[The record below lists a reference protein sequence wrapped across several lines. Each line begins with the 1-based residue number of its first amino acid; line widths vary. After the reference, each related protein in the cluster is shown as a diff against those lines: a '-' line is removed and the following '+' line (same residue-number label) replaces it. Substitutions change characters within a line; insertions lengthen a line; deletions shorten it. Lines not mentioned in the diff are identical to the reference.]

1 MKSPIGSSSPCDV
14 QASGAIELLFY
25 GELARDERHEVESH
39 LTACAECRGA
49 LDELEAIREALSTRP
64 VVAAPPGGDWTSL
77 MSRIDAAIADE
88 VPGPAQLSRATSA
101 FGGKNPAG
109 NRLQAAQAE
118 GGSRE
123 SVSGRR
129 HPIPAYFAL
138 AAMLTLV
145 TASVTYLA
153 RHQSDQRVDPAAVS
167 RVEQPSA
174 GEPPVPAAAQ
184 PAAALTTQADP
195 FAAVS
200 EQHFERS
207 KLVILGL
214 ASRDPYGS
222 SSSDWSYERQ
232 LAGALLD
239 DTRLY
244 KQAAQARGLES
255 LAGVMSDLELVLLQA
270 SLSNQQDAAS
280 LDRLQR
286 LIRKRDL
293 VSKMEMTRF

>member
-1 MKSPIGSSSPCDV
+1 MNFMQSTTPCDV

-25 GELARDERHEVESH
+25 GELAGDERRDVESH
-39 LTACAECRGA
+39 LAGCAECRGA
-49 LDELEAIREALSTRP
+49 LDELEAIRDALATRP
-64 VVAAPPGGDWTSL
+64 VVDAPPENDWTSL
-77 MSRIDAAIADE
+77 MSRLDVAIAHE
-88 VPGPAQLSRATSA
+88 PRGGVNPSGVASA
-101 FGGKNPAG
+101 FRRKDLVGSGLPP
-109 NRLQAAQAE
+109 E
-118 GGSRE
+118 GGSHD
-123 SVSGRR
+123 VVPTRR
-129 HPIPAYFAL
+129 RPTPAYLAL

-153 RHQSDQRVDPAAVS
+153 RHQVRPRQDPSVVA
-167 RVEQPSA
+167 RVEPPA
-174 GEPPVPAAAQ
+174 GEAPVSPADPLMAASAPQ
-184 PAAALTTQADP
+184 LDP

-214 ASRDPYGS
+214 ASRDPHSS
-222 SSSDWSYERQ
+222 SSSDWAYERQ

-244 KQAAQARGLES
+244 KQAAEARGLES
-255 LAGVMSDLELVLLQA
+255 LAGVMSDLELVLLQT
-270 SLSNQQDAAS
+270 SLSDQQDAAT

>member
-1 MKSPIGSSSPCDV
+1 MSPCGV

-25 GELARDERHEVESH
+25 GELAGDARREAEAH
-39 LTACAECRGA
+39 LAACSECRSA
-49 LDELEAIREALSTRP
+49 LEELGTMRAALATRP
-64 VVAAPPGGDWTSL
+64 VVDAPPGEDWTSL
-77 MSRIDAAIADE
+77 MSRIDVAVAHE
-88 VPGPAQLSRATSA
+88 PTGRVNPSRVASA
-101 FGGKNPAG
+101 FRRKHATGS
-109 NRLQAAQAE
+109 RLPPD
-118 GGSRE
+118 GGSHE
-123 SVSGRR
+123 SVPTRQR
-129 HPIPAYFAL
+129 PIPAYLAL
-138 AAMLTLV
+138 AALLTLV
-145 TASVTYLA
+145 TASVAYLA
-153 RHQSDQRVDPAAVS
+153 LHREARAREPGMVARVEPGPAAEAAVPAVDPTIAA
-167 RVEQPSA
+167 SA
-174 GEPPVPAAAQ
+174 PQGDLA
-184 PAAALTTQADP
+184 

-214 ASRDPYGS
+214 ANRDPQRS
-222 SSSDWSYERQ
+222 SSADWAYERQ

-244 KQAAQARGLES
+244 KQAAEARGLES

-270 SLSNQQDAAS
+270 SLSDQQDAAT

>member
-1 MKSPIGSSSPCDV
+1 MRSPVNPASPCEV

-25 GELARDERHEVESH
+25 GELAGDERRDVESH
-39 LTACAECRGA
+39 LAACAECRGT
-49 LDELEAIREALSTRP
+49 LDELRTIRDALATRP
-64 VVAAPPGGDWTSL
+64 VVDAPPDNDWTSL
-77 MSRIDAAIADE
+77 MSRIGRAIANEPATASE
-88 VPGPAQLSRATSA
+88 VVA
-101 FGGKNPAG
+101 FTPKTAAG
-109 NRLQAAQAE
+109 NRRPSE
-118 GGSRE
+118 SGDRE
-123 SVSGRR
+123 VVSARR
-129 HPIPAYFAL
+129 FPIPAYVAL
-138 AAMLTLV
+138 AAMLALV

-153 RHQSDQRVDPAAVS
+153 RQQASRRADPAVVARS
-167 RVEQPSA
+167 
-174 GEPPVPAAAQ
+174 EPGTPAA
-184 PAAALTTQADP
+184 PASAAPSPTAGSASAAPMDP

-214 ASRDPYGS
+214 ASRDPHS
-222 SSSDWSYERQ
+222 SSSADWAYERQ

-244 KQAAQARGLES
+244 KQAAEARGLES

-270 SLSNQQDAAS
+270 SLSDQQDAAT

>member
-1 MKSPIGSSSPCDV
+1 MDRPSGSPPCDV
-14 QASGAIELLFY
+14 QASGGIELLFY
-25 GELARDERHEVESH
+25 GELAGAERHAVESH
-39 LTACAECRGA
+39 LAGCAECRDA
-49 LDELEAIREALSTRP
+49 LEELNAIRDALATRP
-64 VVAAPPGGDWTSL
+64 IVDAPPGNDWTPL
-77 MSRIDAAIADE
+77 MSRIGEAVAHEASPSSAS
-88 VPGPAQLSRATSA
+88 VASASWPTSA
-101 FGGKNPAG
+101 ARHELLP
-109 NRLQAAQAE
+109 E
-118 GGSRE
+118 GARHE
-123 SVSGRR
+123 AVATRR
-129 HPIPAYFAL
+129 SPTPLYLAL
-138 AAMLTLV
+138 AATLTLV

-153 RHQSDQRVDPAAVS
+153 RQTANRGAEPTVVARV
-167 RVEQPSA
+167 
-174 GEPPVPAAAQ
+174 EPPVAAPA
-184 PAAALTTQADP
+184 TQLDP

-214 ASRDPYGS
+214 ASRDPQRS
-222 SSSDWSYERQ
+222 SSSDWAYERQ

-270 SLSNQQDAAS
+270 SLSDQQDAAT